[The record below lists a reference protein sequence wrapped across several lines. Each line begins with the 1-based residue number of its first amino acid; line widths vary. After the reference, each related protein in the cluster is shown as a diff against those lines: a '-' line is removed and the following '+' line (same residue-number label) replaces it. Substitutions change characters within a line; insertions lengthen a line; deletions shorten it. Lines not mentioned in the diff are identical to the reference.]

1 MRVVRVFIQEQ
12 MSARHM
18 DLINRPRADV
28 FFGHVDRPIDKRLSL
43 SLNLPHT
50 HTLILSQRHWLTDS
64 LECSNDTTSLKHTRT
79 SRGKRKGEGQNK

>member
-1 MRVVRVFIQEQ
+1 
-12 MSARHM
+12 M

-43 SLNLPHT
+43 SHYPSHR

-64 LECSNDTTSLKHTRT
+64 LECSNDTQPQSSTLGQAEEKERENGRT
-79 SRGKRKGEGQNK
+79 SRE